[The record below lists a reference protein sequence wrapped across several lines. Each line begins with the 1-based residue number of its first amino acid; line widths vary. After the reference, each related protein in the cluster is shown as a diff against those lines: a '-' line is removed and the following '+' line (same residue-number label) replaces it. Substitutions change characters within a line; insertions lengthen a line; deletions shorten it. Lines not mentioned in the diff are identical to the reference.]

1 MPSALRTVR
10 VGTAVLVADDAHG
23 VLYRVDDRVGVDR
36 ARRHVAV
43 AATLRDLGVPA
54 IRPVGNDPVVAVTA
68 GVAVT
73 AWELEDLVDGPVD
86 PATVGALARQL
97 HAATAVALADG
108 RIDPA
113 VAAFDPLGV
122 VAEQLAA
129 ATGGADRGSDV
140 ALLQQRLAEVGAA
153 WVAADP
159 PPTGIV
165 HGDLHVDNVL
175 ATRRGP
181 VLADLELAGIGPV
194 AYDLVAPVVAVERYG
209 ADPTTLD
216 DYLAAYGTPLHDG
229 ARQGPLRDAYEL
241 WLTAWAVANRH
252 LDADHEAEAQRRML
266 RWRTPDGDLPRW
278 TLR

>member
-1 MPSALRTVR
+1 
-10 VGTAVLVADDAHG
+10 VLVADDAHG

-54 IRPVGNDPVVAVTA
+54 IRLVGNDPVVATTA

-73 AWELEDLVDGPVD
+73 AWELEDLLDGPVD

-97 HAATAVALADG
+97 HAATAVALGEG

-122 VAEQLAA
+122 VAEQLGA
-129 ATGGADRGSDV
+129 ATGTDDV

-153 WVAADP
+153 WVVADP
-159 PPTGIV
+159 LPTGIV

-175 ATRRGP
+175 TTRRGP
-181 VLADLELAGIGPV
+181 VLADLELAGVGPV
-194 AYDLVAPVVAVERYG
+194 AYDLVAPLVAVERYG

-216 DYLAAYGTPLHDG
+216 DYLAAYGTPLPDT
-229 ARQGPLRDAYEL
+229 ARHGPLRDAYEL

-252 LDADHEAEAQRRML
+252 LDADHEAEAQRRMQ